1 MKTCPAF
8 STGPNAIVKAS
19 QGCVL
24 CFCDSHCFH
33 RCCAWH
39 HHKDKSRMHV
49 MLSRASSLSYSLGP
63 RTISRWSSP
72 FWWLILLGRPCTS
85 LTGLSCLACQDIP
98 DTEALERWFVC
109 FFLIYCFACF
119 TSFQTSDKGHLYK
132 THAHLVCPTWNR
144 RLLQMFIL
152 LVLAVLRCNGCKKRL
167 GCHAV

>member
-1 MKTCPAF
+1 MKTCPTF

-39 HHKDKSRMHV
+39 HHEDKSRMHV

-63 RTISRWSSP
+63 GTINRWSIP
-72 FWWLILLGRPCTS
+72 FWYLILLGRPCTS

-109 FFLIYCFACF
+109 FFKFIVLFVLHHFRPLIKVICTRHMHIWFVLHGTEDYYRCSYCLC
-119 TSFQTSDKGHLYK
+119 
-132 THAHLVCPTWNR
+132 
-144 RLLQMFIL
+144 
-152 LVLAVLRCNGCKKRL
+152 
-167 GCHAV
+167 